1 MKDISTFVR
10 GFWRVLRSKEYRS
23 LRCSHIERTAC
34 DTSSLE
40 ACIRSKPLRSC
51 PFDENKHVYN
61 EPLAESRAR
70 EQPPQNGLETDSMN
84 PNRCPLCE
92 TKRRATSPGP
102 LGFYGWSGP
111 SMLSTMDL
119 SSAPE
124 TTSSRFHPLVFPTSM
139 YSMKRSGTSRWVHA
153 CANLRT

>member
-10 GFWRVLRSKEYRS
+10 GFCRVLRSKEYRS

-51 PFDENKHVYN
+51 PFDENKHVYS

-92 TKRRATSPGP
+92 TKRRATLTGTAGLLRLEWPVHGFHNGP
-102 LGFYGWSGP
+102 E
-111 SMLSTMDL
+111 LST
-119 SSAPE
+119 
-124 TTSSRFHPLVFPTSM
+124 RNNLVEVPSVGVP
-139 YSMKRSGTSRWVHA
+139 RP
-153 CANLRT
+153 CIQ